1 MKDKIYVI
9 SISDDFA
16 FPTDNPLLAK
26 KTGEYARRCMERRLL
41 QEIRAQK
48 LIKTEITRLP
58 DKRGATVKVSLM
70 VYKEE

>member
-9 SISDDFA
+9 SISDDFE
-16 FPTDNPLLAK
+16 FPPDNLLLAK
-26 KTGEYARRCMERRLL
+26 KTGEYARRFMERRLL